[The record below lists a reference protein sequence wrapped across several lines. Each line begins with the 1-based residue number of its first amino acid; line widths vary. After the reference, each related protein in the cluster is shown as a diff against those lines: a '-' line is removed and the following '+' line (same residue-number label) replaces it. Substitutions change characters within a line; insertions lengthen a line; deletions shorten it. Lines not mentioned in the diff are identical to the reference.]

1 MGVIKAAYPSSMESG
16 KIIDDEDGKILMLS
30 SREKS
35 NKIKEEEQ
43 QTQSKAKIMKSIE
56 DNLLVE
62 NNSAA

>member
-1 MGVIKAAYPSSMESG
+1 MESG